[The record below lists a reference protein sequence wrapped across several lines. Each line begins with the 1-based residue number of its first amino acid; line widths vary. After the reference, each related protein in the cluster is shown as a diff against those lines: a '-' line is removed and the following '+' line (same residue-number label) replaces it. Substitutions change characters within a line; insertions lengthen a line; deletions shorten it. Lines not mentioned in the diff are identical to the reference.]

1 MLLKMNSV
9 SENLE
14 KQNNN
19 IKRNNIKI
27 ASLELYKRIQ
37 DMIKANPKILPPMII
52 ESAKKQEEVVTWVD
66 NEPKNE
72 MYMKG
77 FFPYDIIKY
86 AKNR

>member
-1 MLLKMNSV
+1 MNSV

-14 KQNNN
+14 RQHNN

-52 ESAKKQEEVVTWVD
+52 ESAKKQEEVVNRVD
-66 NEPKNE
+66 DQYNENP
-72 MYMKG
+72 MYMKD
-77 FFPYDIIKY
+77 FFPYRHIKN
-86 AKNR
+86 AKAI